1 MAQNASQGKKTV
13 YYIPVKVIGGS
24 TENVCFGKLVAYTSS
39 NKILASKVLYR
50 EAIKEYET
58 TEYIEITLPTVT
70 ESVRF
75 RLDAYI
81 DDLEYIINDYGF
93 HGNTGEVHNY
103 VEINTEFLEEIT
115 VVEGVTEIPV
125 TYIWYNPIKQYQ
137 IPIPTENRSQ
147 FTIGE
152 CGFVGDIQI
161 GSYNNNSEDEDTYTP
176 LVIYPAGNN
185 TTYMMIPQEEEKF
198 GNLETLPDA
207 LPYETWEGEQVE
219 NNKGWR
225 FIADIEPT
233 QGSAH
238 LEGYVVYMT
247 NGFSTGDIT
256 WS

>member
-13 YYIPVKVIGGS
+13 YYMPVKVIGGS
-24 TENVCFGKLVAYTSS
+24 ADNVCFGKLVAYTSS

-58 TEYIEITLPTVT
+58 TDYIEITLPTVT

-75 RLDAYI
+75 RLDAFVG
-81 DDLEYIINDYGF
+81 DLEYVINDYGF

-103 VEINTEFLEEIT
+103 VEINTEFLDEIT
-115 VVEGVTEIPV
+115 TVTGVTEIPV
-125 TYIWYNPIKQYQ
+125 TYIWYSPTKQYQ

-152 CGFVGDIQI
+152 MDFVGDIQI
-161 GSYNNNSEDEDTYTP
+161 GSYNNNSEEETYTP

-185 TTYMMIPQEEEKF
+185 TTYIMIPQEADKF

-207 LPYETWEGEQVE
+207 LTYETWEGEQVE
-219 NNKGWR
+219 NDQGWR
-225 FIADIEPT
+225 LIGDIEPA
-233 QGSAH
+233 QGSVH

-247 NGFSTGDIT
+247 EGFSTGDIT